1 MRFLKAA
8 TALLLVVC
16 ALAAAAP
23 ARAEVA
29 VVEVARVIDA
39 SAPGKAGQKYVD
51 GLLAHLNGELERFS
65 QKNANAKNAA
75 QLAARKQAELNAEY
89 GRERARVTGLLMD
102 ALRKCAQDWLKVNKK
117 GVTLIVPANS
127 ALAYSAKIDVSDEI
141 LKRLNAVTID
151 FTARQ

>member
-1 MRFLKAA
+1 MRLVKAV

-29 VVEVARVIDA
+29 VIEVARVIDA

-51 GLLAHLNGELERFS
+51 NLRASLNAEFERFR
-65 QKNANAKNAA
+65 QKNTKAKNAA
-75 QLAARKQAELNAEY
+75 QLAAQKQAELNAEY
-89 GRERARVTGLLMD
+89 GREHARVTALVMD
-102 ALRKCAQDWLKVNKK
+102 ALRKCAEDWLKVNKK
-117 GVTLIVPANS
+117 AVTLIVPANS
-127 ALAYSAKIDVSDEI
+127 ALAYSAKIDISDEI
-141 LKRLNAVTID
+141 LKKLNAVTID

>member
-1 MRFLKAA
+1 MRLVKAV

-29 VVEVARVIDA
+29 VIEVAQVIDA
-39 SAPGKAGQKYVD
+39 SAPGRAGQKYVD
-51 GLLAHLNGELERFS
+51 NLRASLNAEFERFR
-65 QKNANAKNAA
+65 QKNAKAKNAA
-75 QLAARKQAELNAEY
+75 QLAAQKQAELNAKY
-89 GRERARVTGLLMD
+89 GREHARVTALVMD
-102 ALRKCAQDWLKVNKK
+102 ALRKCAEDWLKVNKK
-117 GVTLIVPANS
+117 HVTLIVPANS
-127 ALAYSAKIDVSDEI
+127 ALAYSAKIDVSGEI